1 MGTSLGQPTAGSTT
15 GRSTAAN
22 FCFDELYGTGNGG
35 GGGGDRCV
43 VVVAGGGWAG
53 WGTRARTRGWGP
65 VSPVSM
71 ARGY

>member
-35 GGGGDRCV
+35 GGGGGGDRCGGGGGRRGLGGMGTV
-43 VVVAGGGWAG
+43 VQGRVAGAL
-53 WGTRARTRGWGP
+53 
-65 VSPVSM
+65 
-71 ARGY
+71 